1 MKKYR
6 YKYTPLTIVL
16 IFVITAIS
24 IVTIILNVIK
34 MVNTSLKDK
43 YPSYI
48 LAILFAFAVILFAV
62 SALFNAYYYIKNG
75 KIMLKISFVNSGILI
90 STISEVVCFTYS
102 KRLSVYFENGQFSN
116 VVISPERFDDFMEEL
131 KLNSKNLKFTVY
143 DDSLDYPTN

>member
-6 YKYTPLTIVL
+6 YKYTPLTIIL
-16 IFVITAIS
+16 FFVITAIS
-24 IVTIILNVIK
+24 VVTIILNFIK
-34 MVNTSLKDK
+34 MANTSLKDK

-48 LAILFAFAVILFAV
+48 LAILLALAIILFAV

-90 STISEVVCFTYS
+90 NSISEAVCFTYS

-116 VVISPERFDDFMEEL
+116 IVISPERFDDFIDEL
-131 KLNSKNLKFTVY
+131 KENSKNLKVTVY
-143 DDSLDYPTN
+143 DDSLDYPAS